1 MSTTTVVFTD
11 INILVYAY
19 RDDSPFHDVC
29 RAFLERLVNGS
40 EPFGIPEPAR
50 AGFVRVSTNP
60 AAFHT
65 PAPMADALGFIND
78 LQTSPRSMS
87 VVPGP
92 RHWQIFSELCLA
104 SNARGNL
111 VPDAYLAALAIEAN
125 AELATCDNDFA
136 RFDGLRWFN
145 PAG

>member
-1 MSTTTVVFTD
+1 MRMTD
-11 INILVYAY
+11 INVLVYA
-19 RDDSPFHDVC
+19 RRTDSPRHRAC
-29 RAFLERLVNGS
+29 REFVENLTNGS
-40 EPFGIPEPAR
+40 DTFGLPEATQS
-50 AGFVRVSTNP
+50 GFVRIVTNP
-60 AAFHT
+60 RVFNEPTPMGEALRFIETIRAA
-65 PAPMADALGFIND
+65 PAHRA
-78 LQTSPRSMS
+78 